1 MCNGRHAGWGVVVLT
16 RWGVMIGLGIM
27 TGWGFVTGWDVRADE

>member
-16 RWGVMIGLGIM
+16 GWGIM